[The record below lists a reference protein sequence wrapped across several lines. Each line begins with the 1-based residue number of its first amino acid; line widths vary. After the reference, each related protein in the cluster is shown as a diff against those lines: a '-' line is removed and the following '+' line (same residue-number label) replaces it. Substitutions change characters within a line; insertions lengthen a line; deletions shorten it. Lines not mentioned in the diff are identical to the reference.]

1 MGQKQEK
8 ANRRKIRKEVH
19 GLFGEWESKLRTK
32 PWYIPAWAWRRLQ
45 RLVINIDA

>member
-8 ANRRKIRKEVH
+8 AQRRKIRKEVH
-19 GLFGEWESKLRTK
+19 GIFGEWESKLRPK
-32 PWYIPAWAWRRLQ
+32 PWYIPTRIWGALQ